1 MSGMRGA
8 GIARRLRLPTE
19 NALMGVSGQGWQVNT
34 VVRQSRIPGAGNGRF
49 TTHGVKAN
57 TPLSVKPMVEMAR
70 VTALGELPPDR
81 VLTFSGVDDLEKYI
95 VLSEQEGGVA
105 RDKVLDLY
113 SNFVWSLD
121 GRRACLNVSTWS
133 VNHANE
139 ISDGLN
145 VDFREKE
152 LPDGGVAMVGT
163 SLVDLGP
170 DAELRNDYRLFNLP
184 EFYLRYCDDHGFKDV
199 RSIVMEAIGQ
209 E

>member
-19 NALMGVSGQGWQVNT
+19 NALLGVSGQGWRVDT
-34 VVRQSRIPGAGNGRF
+34 VVRQSLIPGAGNGRF
-49 TTHGVKAN
+49 TAQSVQAK
-57 TPLSVKPMVEMAR
+57 TPISVKPMVEMAK
-70 VTALGELPPDR
+70 VTALSELPPDR
-81 VLTFSGVDDLEKYI
+81 VLTFSGLDDLEKYV
-95 VLSEQEGGVA
+95 VLSEQEGGVT

-121 GRRACLNVSTWS
+121 GRRACLNMSTWS
-133 VNHANE
+133 VNHAHE

-145 VDFREKE
+145 LEFGEKE
-152 LPDGGVAMVGT
+152 MPDGGVAMVGT

-170 DAELRNDYRLFNLP
+170 GVELRNDYRKFNLP
-184 EFYLRYCDDHGFKDV
+184 EFYLKYCDDHGFKDV
-199 RSIVMEAIGQ
+199 RSIVMEAIEQ